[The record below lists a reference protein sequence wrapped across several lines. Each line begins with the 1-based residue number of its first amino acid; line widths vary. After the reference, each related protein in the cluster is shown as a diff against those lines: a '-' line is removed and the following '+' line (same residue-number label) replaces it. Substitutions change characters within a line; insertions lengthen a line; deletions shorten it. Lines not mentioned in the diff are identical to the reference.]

1 EDGVFSWYDAPGALT
16 ASGEI
21 FDSNA
26 MTAAHKTLPFNTV
39 VQASCNGRSVT
50 VRINDRGPFV
60 AGRILDVTPAAG
72 RELAE
77 DGVFSWYDA
86 PAGAI
91 TASGEPFDP
100 NAMTAAHKTLPFGTV
115 VQASCNGRSIS
126 VRINDRGPFSAGRIL
141 DVTPAG
147 GRELGI
153 IDSGLCQ
160 GHI

>member
-1 EDGVFSWYDAPGALT
+1 MYKLV
-16 ASGEI
+16 
-21 FDSNA
+21 
-26 MTAAHKTLPFNTV
+26 TLVVLITV
-39 VQASCNGRSVT
+39 SQT
-50 VRINDRGPFV
+50 Y
-60 AGRILDVTPAAG
+60 
-72 RELAE
+72 AE

-100 NAMTAAHKTLPFGTV
+100 NAMTAAHKTL
-115 VQASCNGRSIS
+115 SSIS
-126 VRINDRGPFSAGRIL
+126 VRINDRGPFVAGRIL

>member
-1 EDGVFSWYDAPGALT
+1 MYKLV
-16 ASGEI
+16 
-21 FDSNA
+21 
-26 MTAAHKTLPFNTV
+26 TLVVLITV
-39 VQASCNGRSVT
+39 SQT
-50 VRINDRGPFV
+50 Y
-60 AGRILDVTPAAG
+60 
-72 RELAE
+72 AE

-126 VRINDRGPFSAGRIL
+126 VRINDRGPFVAGRIL